1 MKDLKE
7 KILSVAFLVVILTA
21 MILMTVGVAINNI
34 TLRSIAGIMLVAL
47 GAIVITGII
56 IWIIMNW

>member
-7 KILSVAFLVVILTA
+7 KILSVAFLVIILTA

-34 TLRSIAGIMLVAL
+34 TLLSIAGIMLVVL
-47 GAIVITGII
+47 GAIVITGVI
-56 IWIIMNW
+56 IWIIRN

>member
-7 KILSVAFLVVILTA
+7 KILSVVFLVIILTA

-34 TLRSIAGIMLVAL
+34 TLLSIAGIMLVVL
-47 GAIVITGII
+47 GAIVITGVI
-56 IWIIMNW
+56 IWIIRN